1 MITAISVALPMVW
14 LFPCKMKLRPT
25 NIHGELLVC
34 LLLVAVTLAV
44 FWQVKHYQFV
54 NYDDDVYVTDNPHVR
69 MGLQKEG
76 VIWAFTAVHAGYW
89 IPLTWLS
96 YMLDYEFYGLNPGG
110 FHLTNVL
117 LHLLNALLLYLVF
130 RRMTGARWR
139 SAFVAGIFALHPLQV
154 ESVAWVTERK
164 DVLSTLFWMLTLL
177 AYLRYAERPRT
188 TGYFAVLT
196 AFSLGLMAKPMLVTL
211 PFVLFLL
218 DFWPLHRLGPS
229 ARLPV
234 TKPEK
239 SGKSILPRTTLSSL
253 LWEKVPFLALAATAG
268 VLAYFTQD
276 IGGAVRT
283 LKGWPL
289 NLRIANVL
297 VSYVTYLAKA
307 IWPYRLAVFYPY
319 PQTIPLWQAAGAGL
333 LLVAVSILVIRARRR
348 CPYLAVGW
356 LWFFITL
363 VPVIGLVQ
371 VGLQATA
378 DRFTYVPII
387 GLAIMVAW
395 GVPDLLE
402 PYRSRL
408 VVLAV
413 SSSIALSLLTAR
425 SWVQVQYWRNS
436 TVLFEH
442 ALQVTHRNYLAHN
455 NLGAALFYQG
465 KVEEA
470 IDHYYQ
476 AIQIRPDYDRAYFNL
491 GNAFAELGNIDTA
504 RRYYAK
510 APSFEPAEAHNN
522 LGRALAIQGK
532 IEDAIANYLEALA
545 LKPDLAE
552 AHNNLGDALA
562 RQGEFAEAI
571 DSFSRAL
578 ALDPK
583 MAETHDNL
591 GRALAR
597 QGRFAEAIEHF
608 SRALAL
614 KPDFAEVHCHL
625 GNTLARL
632 GKLDEAVAQYTEA
645 LALKPDLA
653 EAHNNLGAVLA
664 RQGKLKEAAA
674 HFSEALRLAP
684 DYAQARK
691 NLNLAIQ
698 TLAEPDQPSAI
709 RERP

>member
-1 MITAISVALPMVW
+1 
-14 LFPCKMKLRPT
+14 MKLRLT
-25 NIHGELLVC
+25 NSYSELLGC
-34 LLLVAVTLAV
+34 LLLVAVILAV

-76 VIWAFTAVHAGYW
+76 VVWAFTAVHAGYW

-96 YMLDYEFYGLNPGG
+96 YMLDYEVYGLHPGG

-139 SAFVAGIFALHPLQV
+139 SALVAGLFALHPLQV

-177 AYLRYAERPRT
+177 AYLRYAEHPRT
-188 TGYFAVLT
+188 TRYLALLL

-229 ARLPV
+229 ASPVV
-234 TKPEK
+234 TKPGE
-239 SGKSILPRTTLSSL
+239 SGRSMVPFTPLSRL
-253 LWEKVPFLALAATAG
+253 VWEKVPLLALAATAS
-268 VLAYFTQD
+268 VLAYFTQEM
-276 IGGAVRT
+276 GGAVRS
-283 LKGWPL
+283 LEGWPL
-289 NLRIANVL
+289 NLRITNAL

-319 PQTIPLWQAAGAGL
+319 PETIPLWQAAGAGF
-333 LLVAVSILVIRARRR
+333 LLVAVSILVIRARHR
-348 CPYLAVGW
+348 CPYLIVGW
-356 LWFFITL
+356 LWFFTTL
-363 VPVIGLVQ
+363 LPVIGLVQ
-371 VGLQATA
+371 VGLQAMA

-395 GVPDLLE
+395 GVPELLA

-408 VVLAV
+408 LVLGISA
-413 SSSIALSLLTAR
+413 SIVLSVLTAR

-436 TVLFEH
+436 SVLFEH
-442 ALQVTHRNYLAHN
+442 ALQVTQRNYLAHN

-476 AIQIRPDYDRAYFNL
+476 AVQIRPDYDRAYFNL
-491 GNAFAELGNIDTA
+491 GNAFAELGNVNAA

-522 LGRALAIQGK
+522 LGRALAIHGR
-532 IEDAIANYLEALA
+532 IEDAMANYVEALA

-552 AHNNLGDALA
+552 AHNNIGDALA
-562 RQGEFAEAI
+562 RQG
-571 DSFSRAL
+571 
-578 ALDPK
+578 K
-583 MAETHDNL
+583 
-591 GRALAR
+591 
-597 QGRFAEAIEHF
+597 FAEAIEHF

-614 KPDFAEVHCHL
+614 DPDLLEAHDNLGKALARQGKFAEAIEHFSEALTLKPNFAEAHCHL

-632 GKLDEAVAQYTEA
+632 GKLDEAVVQYTKA
-645 LALKPDLA
+645 LGLKPDLA
-653 EAHNNLGAVLA
+653 EAHNNLGVVLA
-664 RQGKLKEAAA
+664 RQGKLRDAAA

-684 DYAQARK
+684 DYAQARN
-691 NLNLAIQ
+691 NLKLTIQ

-709 RERP
+709 KERP

>member
-1 MITAISVALPMVW
+1 
-14 LFPCKMKLRPT
+14 MKPRLT
-25 NIHGELLVC
+25 NTHGELLLC
-34 LLLVAVTLAV
+34 LLLLAVTLAV

>member
-1 MITAISVALPMVW
+1 
-14 LFPCKMKLRPT
+14 MKPRLT
-25 NIHGELLVC
+25 NTHGELLLC
-34 LLLVAVTLAV
+34 LLLLAVTLAV

-319 PQTIPLWQAAGAGL
+319 AQTIPLWQAAGAGL

>member
-1 MITAISVALPMVW
+1 
-14 LFPCKMKLRPT
+14 MKPRLT
-25 NIHGELLVC
+25 NTHGELLLC
-34 LLLVAVTLAV
+34 LLLLAVTLAV

-54 NYDDDVYVTDNPHVR
+54 NYDYDVYVTDNPHVR

-96 YMLDYEFYGLNPGG
+96 YMLDYEVYGLHPGG

-319 PQTIPLWQAAGAGL
+319 AQTIPLWQAAGAGL
-333 LLVAVSILVIRARRR
+333 LLVAVSILVIRARSR

>member
-1 MITAISVALPMVW
+1 
-14 LFPCKMKLRPT
+14 MKPRLT
-25 NIHGELLVC
+25 NTHGELLLC
-34 LLLVAVTLAV
+34 LLLLAVTLAV

-597 QGRFAEAIEHF
+597 QGRIAEAIEHF

>member
-1 MITAISVALPMVW
+1 
-14 LFPCKMKLRPT
+14 MKPRLT
-25 NIHGELLVC
+25 NTHGELLLC
-34 LLLVAVTLAV
+34 LLLLAVTLAV

-234 TKPEK
+234 TKPKK

>member
-1 MITAISVALPMVW
+1 
-14 LFPCKMKLRPT
+14 MKPRLT
-25 NIHGELLVC
+25 NTHGELLLC
-34 LLLVAVTLAV
+34 LLLLAVTLAV

-234 TKPEK
+234 TKPKK

-319 PQTIPLWQAAGAGL
+319 AQTIPLWQAAGAGL